1 MRQIYEIRGEIKP
14 YITHR
19 KVQVTYCQ
27 MNLEGLLFTLSHLF
41 GLQYILLAHKDDL
54 KFEFE
59 NFELENE
66 DLEVALNKITQKLP
80 HLHWEILESMVV
92 VYDPREIDGSH
103 FKVPFALQIAYQ
115 EISMDGTA
123 PVSLLR
129 AICYM
134 AEKYGRSISCN
145 LDYLD
150 TSRPVN
156 IPLRGHKKLGQV
168 TASILREIPNMK
180 VDCFENVIYLENE
193 YPSFWKN

>member
-41 GLQYILLAHKDDL
+41 SLQYILFAHKDDL

-66 DLEVALNKITQKLP
+66 DLEVALSKITQKLP
-80 HLHWEILESMVV
+80 HLHWDILESMVV

-103 FKVPFALQIAYQ
+103 FSFRITNRLSRGQ
-115 EISMDGTA
+115 
-123 PVSLLR
+123 
-129 AICYM
+129 
-134 AEKYGRSISCN
+134 YGRYS
-145 LDYLD
+145 
-150 TSRPVN
+150 TS
-156 IPLRGHKKLGQV
+156 K
-168 TASILREIPNMK
+168 S
-180 VDCFENVIYLENE
+180 D
-193 YPSFWKN
+193 